1 MALLDWADRRVIEAR
16 HNWIM
21 QQQLSNHFLLRRLIT
36 PQWKLLLDNFR
47 FIPPVVELRN
57 KDFFFLF
64 QTRHEF
70 WNTTPL
76 QEILRSS
83 AEIQRMWASDGMVP
97 RRKEHSSKT
106 AQGFASRWATPF
118 SMKMTT
124 QQQWNNKILPGP
136 RWSICSES
144 TKQPPPVLDIHAI
157 GWTKLRDSEEP
168 GRADLQQP
176 LVVRHVIVCCC
187 FEL

>member
-70 WNTTPL
+70 WKTMPL

-106 AQGFASRWATPF
+106 AQIGICFTLCDSILYENDDPTIMKQQNFYRLNSRHLF
-118 SMKMTT
+118 
-124 QQQWNNKILPGP
+124 
-136 RWSICSES
+136 
-144 TKQPPPVLDIHAI
+144 
-157 GWTKLRDSEEP
+157 
-168 GRADLQQP
+168 
-176 LVVRHVIVCCC
+176 
-187 FEL
+187 